1 MATYQRGKYWWYRF
15 RFAGE
20 RIDEPTKST
29 SRTVAKEAER
39 QHRRALEAGYNNFK
53 EVRQNRVRIL
63 EEIIDEYLTGYRL
76 RYRSASFAEYALG
89 HVSRLLGTK
98 IVADITEV
106 SVLRYQEDR
115 LREKAA
121 PKSINEE
128 VRFLLKMLGDPGEVI
143 RAHLK
148 KTSSSSWPFTKASA
162 KPTTRRNGESR
173 SQSKEFT
180 QSPHVSSLHAGA
192 QRRAARYRDQDPYLG
207 PDQLRREYGPGRQSQ
222 KRSRRRANRS
232 AEPEVYQA
240 LIDHRAWYRKRF
252 GEIRD
257 EWYVFP
263 WGKPRPS
270 DPTRHITSF
279 KKAWNTTRE
288 KAKVKGRWHDNR
300 HTLITELAE
309 SGAGD
314 ETIMEIAGH
323 VDRQMLRHYSHIR
336 MKAKREA
343 VESVIDLSKGKLS
356 IGFCLESRLLRVATG
371 GGTGRIDRDLDLGL
385 ASRSVRPRLFSHK
398 ENSMESFL
406 NEIQVSE
413 KIQVSLACLR
423 RWRLRGEGPQYVK
436 VGPLVRY
443 RPEAIEQW
451 VDALPTGGNG
461 RKPRSVHAQGAT
473 GLPRTA

>member
-29 SRTVAKEAER
+29 LRTVAKDAER
-39 QHRRALEAGYNNFK
+39 QHRKTLEAGYNNFK

-63 EEIIDEYLTGYRL
+63 EEIIKEYLTGY
-76 RYRSASFAEYALG
+76 
-89 HVSRLLGTK
+89 
-98 IVADITEV
+98 
-106 SVLRYQEDR
+106 R

-148 KTSSSSWPFTKASA
+148 KTRQLKLTVHKSIGKAFDSEETESLAAKAKSSLSPHMYPAFMLA
-162 KPTTRRNGESR
+162 RNGGLRDTEIKTLTWVQINFAAKTVRVGRAKS
-173 SQSKEFT
+173 E
-180 QSPHVSSLHAGA
+180 AG
-192 QRRAARYRDQDPYLG
+192 
-207 PDQLRREYGPGRQSQ
+207 EGRIVPLNS
-222 KRSRRRANRS
+222 
-232 AEPEVYQA
+232 EVYQA
-240 LIDHRAWYRKRF
+240 LIDHRAWYCKRF
-252 GEIRD
+252 GEIRE

-279 KKAWNTTRE
+279 KKAWTTTRTNAE
-288 KAKVKGRWHDNR
+288 VKGRWHDNR

-343 VESVIDLSKGKLS
+343 LESVI
-356 IGFCLESRLLRVATG
+356 
-371 GGTGRIDRDLDLGL
+371 
-385 ASRSVRPRLFSHK
+385 ASR
-398 ENSMESFL
+398 
-406 NEIQVSE
+406 
-413 KIQVSLACLR
+413 
-423 RWRLRGEGPQYVK
+423 RGQPQLGPASK
-436 VGPLVRY
+436 
-443 RPEAIEQW
+443 A
-451 VDALPTGGNG
+451 DSST
-461 RKPRSVHAQGAT
+461 
-473 GLPRTA
+473 

>member
-76 RYRSASFAEYALG
+76 RYRSATFAEYALG

-98 IVADITEV
+98 IVADITEI

-148 KTSSSSWPFTKASA
+148 KTKQLKLTVHKQIGKAFDSEETQNLATNAKSSRSPHMYPAFMLA
-162 KPTTRRNGESR
+162 RNGGLRDTEIKTLTWGRINFVAKTVQVGRAKS
-173 SQSKEFT
+173 E
-180 QSPHVSSLHAGA
+180 AGE
-192 QRRAARYRDQDPYLG
+192 RRIVPLNSEA
-207 PDQLRREYGPGRQSQ
+207 
-222 KRSRRRANRS
+222 
-232 AEPEVYQA
+232 YQA
-240 LIDHRAWYRKRF
+240 LVDHRAWYLKRF
-252 GEIRD
+252 GEMRDGVREIRD

-270 DPTRHITSF
+270 DPARHITSF
-279 KKAWNTTRE
+279 KTAWKTTRRN
-288 KAKVKGRWHDNR
+288 AKVKGRWHDNR
-300 HTLITELAE
+300 HTLITEMAE
-309 SGAGD
+309 NGAGD

-343 VESVIDLSKGKLS
+343 VESVI
-356 IGFCLESRLLRVATG
+356 
-371 GGTGRIDRDLDLGL
+371 
-385 ASRSVRPRLFSHK
+385 ASR
-398 ENSMESFL
+398 
-406 NEIQVSE
+406 
-413 KIQVSLACLR
+413 
-423 RWRLRGEGPQYVK
+423 RGDSQLGSASKAGPS
-436 VGPLVRY
+436 
-443 RPEAIEQW
+443 A
-451 VDALPTGGNG
+451 
-461 RKPRSVHAQGAT
+461 
-473 GLPRTA
+473 